1 MGKELKIREPAVAG
15 LFYPADK
22 VKLEKEIA
30 LFLEKSPVYDGYEK
44 IYGLAAPHAGYI
56 YSGGIAAQAY
66 RQLMGK
72 SFDVV
77 VVISPSHTA
86 YFNKI
91 SVYNGDAYRTPLGD
105 ISIDQELAWEI
116 CECNPKIELSGL
128 GHDSE
133 EHALEVQLPFLQ
145 YVLKG
150 FKLLPIVMGDQSLL
164 NIEILSDALVHTLKD
179 RNALIVASSDLSHF
193 HDYDTAVELD
203 QRVVGTINIFNE
215 DKLYDELRNDK
226 CEMCG
231 GGPVIATMKA
241 CKKLGAN
248 KSKVL
253 TYRNSGDVTGERT
266 RVVGYLSALF
276 YK

>member
-1 MGKELKIREPAVAG
+1 MGKVLKIREPAVAG

-22 VKLEKEIA
+22 NKLEKEIA
-30 LFLEKSPVYDGYEK
+30 LFLEKSPLFDDFK
-44 IYGLAAPHAGYI
+44 RIYGLAAPHAGYI
-56 YSGGIAAQAY
+56 YSGGVAARAY
-66 RQLMGK
+66 RQIMGR
-72 SFDVV
+72 SYDTV
-77 VVISPSHTA
+77 VVISPSHTV

-91 SVYNGDAYRTPLGD
+91 SVYDGDAYRTPLGD
-105 ISIDQELAWEI
+105 ISIDQELAWELTQQ
-116 CECNPKIELSGL
+116 NPKIELSGL
-128 GHDSE
+128 GHDTD

-145 YVLKG
+145 YVLKS
-150 FKLLPIVMGDQSLL
+150 FKLIPIVMGDQSLL
-164 NIEILSDALVHTLKD
+164 NIDILSAALAHTLKD

-203 QRVVGTINIFNE
+203 QRVVGAINIFNE
-215 DKLYDELRNDK
+215 EKLYDELRNDK

-231 GGPVIATMKA
+231 GGPVISTMKA

-253 TYRNSGDVTGERT
+253 TYRNSGDVTGDRS
-266 RVVGYLSALF
+266 RVVGYRSAVF

>member
-1 MGKELKIREPAVAG
+1 MGKVLKIREPAVAG

-30 LFLEKSPVYDGYEK
+30 LFLEKSPIYDGCER

-56 YSGGIAAQAY
+56 YSGGVAAQAY

-77 VVISPSHTA
+77 VVISPSHTV

-116 CECNPKIELSGL
+116 CERNPKIELSGL
-128 GHDSE
+128 GHDGE

-145 YVLKG
+145 YVLNG

-164 NIEILSDALVHTLKD
+164 NIDILSDALVHTLKD
-179 RNALIVASSDLSHF
+179 RNALIIASSDLSHF
-193 HDYDTAVELD
+193 HDYETAVELD
-203 QRVVGTINIFNE
+203 QRVVGAINIFNE

-253 TYRNSGDVTGERT
+253 TYRNSGDVTGDRS